1 MTTQTPFDHER
12 VLVAARAG
20 DTARLAELLRA
31 GVPADPP
38 AAEAPETALHA
49 AAKEGHLD
57 AMRVLLNAGADPL
70 RMDEFGSAAIHRAAL
85 AGHAACVAAL
95 VDEYGVDPNL
105 RDGRQRTPVQEAVQ
119 GLSLDTARLLVGHG
133 VDLDARDFLERTA
146 LSKVHDKIR
155 NKPDVDD
162 PAEIAANAAVAD
174 AMEALL
180 LEAGAD
186 PMLDGNCL
194 CTTPLMHAI
203 EAGDLAAA
211 ERCVRADPESIDLC
225 HFRDG
230 TALHIAARRGTAEH
244 VAWLLEHGARPSP
257 STEWGLPLHDAA
269 GRGDLA
275 SVRLLLRADPY
286 AVQIHW
292 GRPALTRAAEG
303 GHAEVVDLLLR
314 AGADPRAR
322 TMRDETAR
330 DVAANA
336 DVRDRLRR
344 AMLDGNPRPRR
355 RPLADTAALAR
366 LLASEG
372 VDSRR
377 LPAGAPDGDGF
388 RPLHHAVD
396 AAAIDV
402 LELLLDAGA
411 KLLDYDVPEG
421 WRAVSSFAAARRR
434 ARARR
439 DAESEFGRRRA
450 SGAVDLRDF
459 VAGLAGG
466 MREVDWRHAGEA
478 DVLAMVAEGRIR
490 ANAHYV
496 DELTPLHMAAAF
508 DMPDVVS
515 ALIDTGARL
524 EIHTGRGEVPLT
536 FAARHAGA
544 ETTRR
549 LIEAGADFSVNAC
562 LMPPLHE
569 ACAAANGGAARALIE
584 AGADVNAVARWGR
597 LRGRP

>member
-1 MTTQTPFDHER
+1 MTQIPFDHER

-20 DTARLAELLRA
+20 DVARLAELLRA

-38 AAEAPETALHA
+38 AEAPETALHA

-57 AMRVLLNAGADPL
+57 AMRVLLDAGADPL

-85 AGHAACVAAL
+85 AGHAACVAVL
-95 VDEYGVDPNL
+95 IEDHGVDPNL
-105 RDGRQRTPVQEAVQ
+105 RDRQQRTPVQEAVQ
-119 GLSLDTARLLVGHG
+119 GLSLETARLLIGHG
-133 VDLDARDFLERTA
+133 VDLDARDFLGRTA
-146 LSKVHDKIR
+146 LGKVHDKIR
-155 NKPDVDD
+155 NKPGVDD

-180 LEAGAD
+180 LEAGVD
-186 PMLDGNCL
+186 PMLDGQRL
-194 CTTPLMHAI
+194 CATPLMHAI

-230 TALHIAARRGTAEH
+230 TALHVAARRGAAEH
-244 VAWLLEHGARPSP
+244 VAWLLDHGANAGIAA
-257 STEWGLPLHDAA
+257 EWRLPLQCAA
-269 GRGDLA
+269 EQGDLA
-275 SVRLLLRADPY
+275 CVRLLLRAYP
-286 AVQIHW
+286 
-292 GRPALTRAAEG
+292 PALRNIGDPPALHLAARG
-303 GHAEVVDLLLR
+303 GHAEIVDLLLE

-336 DVRDRLRR
+336 DVRERLRR

-355 RPLADTAALAR
+355 RPPANTAALAR

-372 VDSRR
+372 VGSPR
-377 LPAGAPDGDGF
+377 LPAAALEGDGF

-411 KLLDYDVPEG
+411 ELLDYEVPEG
-421 WRAVSSFAAARRR
+421 WRAVSSLSAARRR
-434 ARARR
+434 ARKRREEEGEFARR
-439 DAESEFGRRRA
+439 CA
-450 SGAVDLRDF
+450 SGAVELRDF

-466 MREVDWRHAGEA
+466 MRNVDWRHASEA
-478 DVLAMVAEGRIR
+478 DLLAMVAEGRIR

-508 DMPDVVS
+508 DMPDVVN
-515 ALIDTGARL
+515 ALIDKGARL
-524 EIHTGRGEVPLT
+524 EIRTSMGEVPLT
-536 FAARHAGA
+536 FAARRAGA

-569 ACAAANGGAARALIE
+569 ACAAANAGAARALIE
-584 AGADVNAVARWGR
+584 AGADVNAVASWGR
-597 LRGRP
+597 IRRERS